1 MNREQLEKLWETR
14 FHKIL
19 ELEEDSLSFY
29 RDLAERQDLLAE
41 NPRLR
46 EILEEILNDETQ
58 HTTICRELLKIV
70 KRKKEEF
77 PGELIGPE
85 APE

>member
-19 ELEEDSLSFY
+19 ELEENSLSFY
-29 RDLAERQDLLAE
+29 QDLADRDDLLAA

-58 HTTICRELLKIV
+58 HTTICRELLEIV
-70 KRKKEEF
+70 RSKKNKKQGEEF
-77 PGELIGPE
+77 GAES
-85 APE
+85 

>member
-19 ELEEDSLSFY
+19 ELEENSLSFY
-29 RDLAERQDLLAE
+29 QDLADRDDLLAA

-58 HTTICRELLKIV
+58 HTTICRELLEIV
-70 KRKKEEF
+70 RSKKNKKQGEEF
-77 PGELIGPE
+77 GAEF
-85 APE
+85 

>member
-29 RDLAERQDLLAE
+29 RDLADRQDLLAE

-46 EILEEILNDETQ
+46 EILEEVLNDEMQ

-70 KRKKEEF
+70 RRKKTEF
-77 PGELIGPE
+77 PGEMIGPE
-85 APE
+85 VPE